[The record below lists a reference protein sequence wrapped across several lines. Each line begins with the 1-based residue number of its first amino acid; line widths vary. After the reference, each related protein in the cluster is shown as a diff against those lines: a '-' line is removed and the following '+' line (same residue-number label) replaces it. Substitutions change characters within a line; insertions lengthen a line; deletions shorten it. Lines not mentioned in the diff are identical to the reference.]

1 VIEPMCY
8 ADHSHW
14 TPTRPIPRA
23 QILPEAGGNGLA
35 LAAKGGDNRAP
46 HRESAGC
53 TYHSHTLEPS
63 QAVTSSASYNTYRR
77 WASGRLVACGQNIA

>member
-1 VIEPMCY
+1 MCY

-14 TPTRPIPRA
+14 TPTRPIPKA

-53 TYHSHTLEPS
+53 TYNSHTLEL
-63 QAVTSSASYNTYRR
+63 SASYNTYRR